1 MDLRGTPRVVVGGIK
16 KECCATRVLQNS
28 LERCYG
34 PSSQSVSY
42 LIICEVTLL
51 LVLFLSATSSCRN
64 HVLPSPE
71 PQFYLL
77 TRGFNWE
84 VELNMKV
91 AQPLL
96 NVRGTPI
103 SDASIS

>member
-1 MDLRGTPRVVVGGIK
+1 M
-16 KECCATRVLQNS
+16 
-28 LERCYG
+28 
-34 PSSQSVSY
+34 
-42 LIICEVTLL
+42 TLL
-51 LVLFLSATSSCRN
+51 LVLYLSATSPRRN

-84 VELNMKV
+84 VEYNMKV

-96 NVRGTPI
+96 NAEGTPI
-103 SDASIS
+103 SDASISEEGLRLKSTYKRMFQSCKVGEIKSGTI